1 MIDKDELLNSKD
13 FYKSFKN
20 GENLTSFF
28 QTMHKRAVEHMLE
41 AELDAHLDNEKHEK
55 TNDGNYRNGHGTKK
69 IKTSFGEQEIKVP
82 RDRDASFNPMLV
94 PKRGTIVEGIENVII
109 SLYSKGMSVSDIE
122 QQISE
127 IYNFQVSSSTISRI
141 TNAVSSEIVAW
152 QNRPLEDLYLI
163 VWMDGIVFKV
173 REDSKVINK
182 TIYLA
187 IGLKRDG
194 KKEVLGMWLGKNET
208 SSFWMGVLTD
218 LKARGIKDIL
228 ITATDN
234 LNGFTQT
241 IRSVFPES
249 QTQIC
254 VVHQIRNSCKYVV
267 YKDRQQFT
275 ADMKHIYAAPNR
287 QAAEHALNDFANKW
301 EDKYGYA
308 IKSWRTNWD
317 ELTVFFDFPL
327 EIRKIIYTT
336 NLIENLNGKIRKYTK
351 NKMSFPTDDAVL
363 KSVYL
368 ALKEA
373 TKKWTKPINNW
384 GIILNQFSLLYEER
398 LRL

>member
-1 MIDKDELLNSKD
+1 MIDKQELLDDKE

-20 GENLTSFF
+20 GDDLTSFF
-28 QTMHKRAVEHMLE
+28 KQMHKRAVEHMLN
-41 AELDAHLDNEKHEK
+41 AELDAHLDNEKHQK
-55 TNDGNYRNGHGTKK
+55 TSNGNYRNGIGIKK
-69 IKTSFGEQEIKVP
+69 IKTSFGEDQIKVP
-82 RDRDASFNPMLV
+82 RDRDGSFEPALV
-94 PKRGTIVEGIENVII
+94 PKRHNIIEGLENIII
-109 SLYSKGMSVSDIE
+109 SFYAKGMSVSDIE
-122 QQISE
+122 DQLKE
-127 IYNFQVSSSTISRI
+127 MYDFDVSTSTISRI
-141 TNAVSSEIVAW
+141 TNAVASEVITW
-152 QNRPLEDLYLI
+152 QNRPLDQLYLI

-173 REDSKVINK
+173 RENSKVVNK

-187 IGLKRDG
+187 VGLNGEGR
-194 KKEVLGMWLGKNET
+194 KEVLGMWLGKNES
-208 SSFWMGVLTD
+208 SSFWMSVLTD
-218 LKARGIKDIL
+218 LKARGVEDIL

-254 VVHQIRNSCKYVV
+254 VVHQIRNACRYVV
-267 YKDRQQFT
+267 WKDKKQFT
-275 ADMKHIYAAPNR
+275 ADMKLLYTAPTK
-287 QAAEHALNDFANKW
+287 QAAELALEDFAQKW
-301 EDKYGYA
+301 ESKYGYA
-308 IKSWRTNWD
+308 IKSWRENWD

-373 TKKWTKPINNW
+373 TKKWSMPIQNW
-384 GIILNQFSLLYEER
+384 GIVLNQFNLIFDKR